1 MEFSRQEYCIGF
13 PFPSPGDKTDSWIDP
28 KSLELQAD
36 SLLSDPPGMPYSL
49 FKSLFITNGNELCKN
64 ILLVQNFLHVLSL
77 KFPSVQFSRPVT
89 SDSLTPHG
97 LQQAG
102 LPVHH
107 QLLEFTQTYVH
118 WVSDAIQPSHPLS
131 SPSPSAFNLSQYQG
145 LFRWVSSSHQVA
157 KGLEFQFQHQS
168 RWIFRTDSL

>member
-13 PFPSPGDKTDSWIDP
+13 PFPSPGDKTDSGIDP

-36 SLLSDPPGMPYSL
+36 SLLSDPPGMLYSL

-64 ILLVQNFLHVLSL
+64 ILLVQNFLHVLPL

-118 WVSDAIQPSHPLS
+118 
-131 SPSPSAFNLSQYQG
+131 
-145 LFRWVSSSHQVA
+145 
-157 KGLEFQFQHQS
+157 
-168 RWIFRTDSL
+168 